1 MSPWLKAGLVGGAVL
16 VVLDVLGL
24 IPCVGFL
31 TCILGLVAY
40 IGIGALAAYWMPPI
54 REAGPAAAQG
64 AGAAALAALIG
75 GIVNSI
81 ITTVQWATID
91 PAELLSAL
99 PATQLQQ
106 WQEAGF
112 DPTMFAEPG
121 FGVAAASL
129 CCLGG
134 LIFAVILGGLGGAVF
149 AGIKA
154 D

>member
-1 MSPWLKAGLVGGAVL
+1 MSPWLKAGLVGAAVL
-16 VVLDVLGL
+16 VVLNLLGL
-24 IPCVGFL
+24 IPCVGL
-31 TCILGLVAY
+31 LACALGFVAY
-40 IGIGALAAYWMPPI
+40 IGIGVLAAYWMPPI

-81 ITTVQWATID
+81 ITTVQWVTAD
-91 PAELLSAL
+91 PADVLSAL
-99 PATQLQQ
+99 PAEQLQQ
-106 WQEAGF
+106 LQDVGV
-112 DPTMFAEPG
+112 DPAMFAGPG
-121 FGVAAASL
+121 FGIGAASL

-134 LIFAVILGGLGGAVF
+134 LIVAVILGAVGGAVF